1 MAIKAVHG
9 TSPTTYSFTPV
20 RRRPSSFTSGY
31 FQESTGKEWTAVR
44 CHRLLRPLTSRIAIL
59 DKDVALFPSAVAG
72 CPKRQHRG
80 KSVGPSQDRHKSE
93 LEDSQGSDADWGQQQ
108 PRKRVKRTYSSRT
121 GQRKASGHGG
131 LGKPKASSASSSSI
145 DFVAP
150 GSITVST
157 PVLTR
162 SSEPHVATADG
173 HSGQDFIDLRPKRAR
188 PRCAAQDN
196 DAYRQLLHLRR
207 VLPAARYSIYEG
219 IYNGFEALLRATN
232 IATDR
237 LRPRESRSLFST
249 CLKAVPRYIAKERE
263 MHSIAVEDSG
273 NKSTLEMQD
282 ISLEIYDELESL
294 GSSGYGWKH
303 LRTVLRAHGVHIITS
318 AIDRGIL
325 DIPLCNA
332 LVTLCATTNDL
343 DAGQSILSSVLTLES
358 IPAPKTVFCRI
369 SSESTSASMCLL
381 WDFVNRT
388 SQRAYHL
395 RQITTMLVNELIPV
409 TWLATK
415 DFGQIWTMAIQTL
428 STESDNTDAATYLQT
443 ALSTLS
449 STVLHQTNTIES
461 LTPPEKS
468 LALAVEQTYSSLL
481 TTLTSMAILSQERS
495 FAASSDLLAADDQVC
510 GVISRMLEY
519 CLAENSSTTAERNCL
534 WIASLLLCHCRDMF
548 TSSST
553 RNRSDDLLMKHNSL
567 SPEVDVDCSV
577 LAELVCSISA
587 CCARAGFSRQ
597 LDYLQRIHS
606 ILEKCMSTAS
616 SRQHSVIV
624 QTIID
629 SAVRLCDE
637 VPSQDYVDYA
647 VHTSTRFEGFNRVP
661 RPDLHCGKSNYVVS
675 TEFRWEEGISEWV
688 TATPALNV
696 QKSKV
701 VVEYHS
707 TDESETETPYRP
719 SLMRRRNAL
728 RQTCIDAPSSEH
740 DKVAESEQDSSLMS
754 EDVFAEASFAS
765 MSSQDSEPA
774 RQDPTANSLCI
785 RSSIGLG
792 QRGAK
797 SLDNV
802 DASDD
807 ELSFNLSASHVKGT
821 IAKCK
826 NVSRRSFPR
835 APTRSKSR
843 RISSDLSAPA
853 PDDSEDELCI

>member
-31 FQESTGKEWTAVR
+31 LQEGIGQEWTAVR

-59 DKDVALFPSAVAG
+59 DKDVALFPSAAAAAE
-72 CPKRQHRG
+72 CPKIRH
-80 KSVGPSQDRHKSE
+80 KSKSAGSSQDRHKSE
-93 LEDSQGSDADWGQQQ
+93 FEDSQGSDADWGQQQ
-108 PRKRVKRTYSSRT
+108 PRKRVKRTYSSRAS
-121 GQRKASGHGG
+121 QRKASSHRG
-131 LGKPKASSASSSSI
+131 LGKSKASSASSGSI
-145 DFVAP
+145 DYAAP

-173 HSGQDFIDLRPKRAR
+173 HIGQDFTYSRPKRAR

-232 IATDR
+232 TVTNR

-249 CLKAVPRYIAKERE
+249 CLKTIPRYIAKERE
-263 MHSIAVEDSG
+263 MHSTENSG

-294 GSSGYGWKH
+294 GSSGNGWKH
-303 LRTVLRAHGVHIITS
+303 LRTVLRAHGIHIITS
-318 AIDRGIL
+318 AIHRGIL
-325 DIPLCNA
+325 DLPLCSA
-332 LVTLCATTNDL
+332 LVTLCATTHDL
-343 DAGQSILSSVLTLES
+343 NAGQSILSSVLTLES

-369 SSESTSASMCLL
+369 SSAGISPSMCLL

-395 RQITTMLVNELIPV
+395 RQITKMLVNGLIPV

-428 STESDNTDAATYLQT
+428 STESDNADAATFLQT

-449 STVLHQTNTIES
+449 STVLHQTNAIEP
-461 LTPPEKS
+461 LTQSDKS

-481 TTLTSMAILSQERS
+481 TTLTSIAILSQERS
-495 FAASSDLLAADDQVC
+495 IAASSDLLAADDQVC
-510 GVISRMLEY
+510 GAISRMLEY

-534 WIASLLLCHCRDMF
+534 WIASLLLCHCTDMF

-553 RNRSDDLLMKHNSL
+553 RNRSDDLLMKHNLL
-567 SPEVDVDCSV
+567 STEVDVDCSV
-577 LAELVCSISA
+577 LAELVYSISA

-597 LDYLQRIHS
+597 LDYLQKIHS
-606 ILEKCMSTAS
+606 ILEKYMSSAS
-616 SRQHSVIV
+616 SKQHSIIV
-624 QTIID
+624 QMIMD

-637 VPSQDYVDYA
+637 VPNQDHVDYA
-647 VHTSTRFEGFNRVP
+647 AHASTRFEGFNRVP
-661 RPDLHCGKSNYVVS
+661 RPDLHCGTSNYVVG

-707 TDESETETPYRP
+707 TDESETETPYR
-719 SLMRRRNAL
+719 SSIMRRRNAL
-728 RQTCIDAPSSEH
+728 RQTCIDAPSSEP

-754 EDVFAEASFAS
+754 EDVFAEASFTS

-774 RQDPTANSLCI
+774 QQDPRANSLCI
-785 RSSIGLG
+785 RSSTGLG

-802 DASDD
+802 EASDD

-821 IAKCK
+821 ITRCK
-826 NVSRRSFPR
+826 NVSRRSFSR

-843 RISSDLSAPA
+843 KISSDLTAPA